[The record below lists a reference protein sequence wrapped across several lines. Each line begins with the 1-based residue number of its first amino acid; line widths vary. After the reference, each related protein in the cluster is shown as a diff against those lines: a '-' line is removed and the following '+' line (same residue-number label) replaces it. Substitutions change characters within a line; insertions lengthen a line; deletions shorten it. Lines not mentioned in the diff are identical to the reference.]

1 MSQTVRYSNL
11 TRPDSQASGYGDNPG
26 RFTQALSAAVKR
38 EHGSGT
44 AAYSP
49 EEQLEEIEQKITLSL
64 QAIDANFD
72 HCQRTMARDVMP
84 KVEKLARLSGELLEA
99 SQPWL
104 QFFMAVAAA
113 DDQDSSSGGLVSGAA
128 MVEEEGALDGG
139 EEEIGLAQRVAIEE
153 VAHVGEITARF
164 PQNTATAGGL
174 ALWDDDDPADIDA
187 DIATPQLTSRFM
199 TQELCRS
206 PAPHQPTP
214 RANALK
220 RMSDQLPGSAKRQRP
235 NTPKKPVGAVKTPVS
250 LMRALVHARQLPGSA
265 VSGNSSSMDT
275 ADLMPDSSPPH
286 TTTFTLPK
294 SRHRRIAPMRE
305 PTPMLPEEDEDEI
318 LGEINSLIRRY
329 DSPRAA
335 SVASSRV
342 SGIRPRAAPES
353 VARSDAASSNGE
365 EMRALA
371 EKYAS
376 PAMVAEASRV
386 QGLVADM
393 EEMLDEVDATT
404 EQPGDTPVVIE
415 EEDGLSVIKEEAD
428 DFGADDFDEDIP
440 SPPQI
445 VSSLEGSRVVIPD
458 IPQPAPSPAPAP
470 ARRMHNAARVSVRME
485 EADLADMT
493 IGQLSPLALRSRM
506 RPPAVPTAPV
516 GPTSPHFHALSG
528 SADADDPF
536 GPTPARPAPG
546 IRPLVPLS
554 LPSLRPLAVEDEYP
568 ASTRSW
574 ANRAASASDGTA
586 TYDHTSGAQLN
597 DSSLTIDA
605 GFTLASMDGTTSILP
620 TREMLQRA
628 AQVAESSAALS
639 DDGMRDFENTGD
651 VGDLEMTEDLEET
664 EETEMPLETVLDL
677 EAFPPAFRCAPAS
690 KQLRELYELMR
701 SQGQRIWTLDD
712 LVMEE
717 GRRLEGGE
725 LRGVGVGMYVVLL
738 DLLSRRRLVRK
749 ISDTLWAAH

>member
-38 EHGSGT
+38 EHGSGQQQ
-44 AAYSP
+44 
-49 EEQLEEIEQKITLSL
+49 EQLEEIEQKITLSL

-113 DDQDSSSGGLVSGAA
+113 DDQDSSSGGL
-128 MVEEEGALDGG
+128 EEGELDGG

-164 PQNTATAGGL
+164 PENTATAGEL

-187 DIATPQLTSRFM
+187 DIATPQLHR
-199 TQELCRS
+199 
-206 PAPHQPTP
+206 AHGGPTP
-214 RANALK
+214 GFSKAAAAEHPK
-220 RMSDQLPGSAKRQRP
+220 EACGRM
-235 NTPKKPVGAVKTPVS
+235 
-250 LMRALVHARQLPGSA
+250 HAHQLPGSA

-393 EEMLDEVDATT
+393 EEMLDEVDATA
-404 EQPGDTPVVIE
+404 EQPGEPRC
-415 EEDGLSVIKEEAD
+415 VIKEEAD
-428 DFGADDFDEDIP
+428 HFGADDFDEDIP

-458 IPQPAPSPAPAP
+458 IPQPAPSPA
-470 ARRMHNAARVSVRME
+470 RRMHNAARVTVRME

-506 RPPAVPTAPV
+506 RPPVAPTAPV
-516 GPTSPHFHALSG
+516 APTSPHFHALSG

-546 IRPLVPLS
+546 IRPPVPLS
-554 LPSLRPLAVEDEYP
+554 LPSLRPRQ
-568 ASTRSW
+568 SRTT
-574 ANRAASASDGTA
+574 SASDGTA

-639 DDGMRDFENTGD
+639 DDGMRDLRTGMLGFGD
-651 VGDLEMTEDLEET
+651 VEDLEET
-664 EETEMPLETVLDL
+664 EETEMPLGTVLDL

-701 SQGQRIWTLDD
+701 SQEQRIWTLDD

-717 GRRLEGGE
+717 SRRLEGGE
-725 LRGVGVGMYVVLL
+725 LRGVGMGMYVVLL